1 MNLALERV
9 VACQDRIIEA
19 LDMRDADAIETA
31 AVELAG
37 VLQELAA
44 SGAVR
49 GVDQARLDHALR
61 QAKAARIR
69 VNILSDWTRQRID
82 QLSEIRSGALP
93 SYGNK
98 GFLKEPA

>member
-9 VACQDRIIEA
+9 VACQERFIEA
-19 LDMRDADAIETA
+19 LDARDAEAIETA
-31 AVELAG
+31 TIELAG

-82 QLSEIRSGALP
+82 QLSEMRSGAPL

-98 GFLKEPA
+98 GILKEPA

>member
-9 VACQDRIIEA
+9 VACQDRILEA
-19 LDMRDADAIETA
+19 LDARDAEAIETA
-31 AVELAG
+31 TIELAG

-49 GVDQARLDHALR
+49 GIDEARLEHALR

-82 QLSEIRSGALP
+82 QLSEIRSRALP